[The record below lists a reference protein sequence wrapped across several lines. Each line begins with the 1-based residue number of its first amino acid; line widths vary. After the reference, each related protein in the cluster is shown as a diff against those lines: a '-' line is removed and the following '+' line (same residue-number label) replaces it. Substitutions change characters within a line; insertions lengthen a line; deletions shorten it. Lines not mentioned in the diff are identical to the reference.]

1 MFEADS
7 GRATRRW
14 PVLRMT
20 PGHRTEVRLLS
31 DRFFPLTTHWI
42 RNPAFPRGAT
52 VPCPGDDCLLCETL
66 PARGLFYL
74 AVGCNGGVYILE
86 LAAQSSSLLEQHL
99 KLLHGGIKPGQNVV
113 LTRASDKSPVRSE
126 CVSFKEGTRAVSLFD
141 LAARVMALYRYP
153 GPQPEE
159 GFEAYEERMKTLC
172 QRRTAGY
179 VASAT

>member
-20 PGHRTEVRLLS
+20 PGHKTEVRLLS

-42 RNPAFPRGAT
+42 RNAAFPRGAT
-52 VPCPGDDCLLCETL
+52 APCPGDCCALCETL
-66 PARGLFYL
+66 PSRGLFYL
-74 AVGCNGGVYILE
+74 ACGVNGGIWILE

-113 LTRASDKSPVRSE
+113 LMRVSEKSPVRSE
-126 CVSFKEGTRAVSLFD
+126 CVSFHEGTKAVSLFD

-153 GPQPEE
+153 GPNPSEGLEE
-159 GFEAYEERMKTLC
+159 YEQRMRTLC
-172 QRRTAGY
+172 QRRTAGFA
-179 VASAT
+179 ASVK